1 MKFLWTE
8 DSKAGFH
15 YWKLVN
21 EHLFNGTF
29 IVESKGSN
37 QKLLD
42 AVRDLKGKEM
52 GKCWH
57 EDSCVLEINKGKHCR
72 VEQEMSGYEK
82 MQVFL
87 ADDETQRII
96 QDMR

>member
-1 MKFLWTE
+1 
-8 DSKAGFH
+8 
-15 YWKLVN
+15 
-21 EHLFNGTF
+21 
-29 IVESKGSN
+29 
-37 QKLLD
+37 
-42 AVRDLKGKEM
+42 M

-57 EDSCVLEINKGKHCR
+57 EDCCFLEINKGKHCR

-87 ADDETQRII
+87 TDDETQRII